1 MHFRRKIPPTTR
13 PNPTRKATRPTD
25 LGVDAPGAPTTS
37 RPDLDPRAGTNRQ
50 ARHGTGGEQGKA
62 SEGGYLVLGVELL
75 LELGD
80 LPLLGGGEVLGV
92 VPAHLVRPGEPSLPY
107 PCARRSPPA
116 PDAAAAPVVTVWRL
130 VISRAV
136 AVVGERRGW
145 KRSSGILS
153 I

>member
-1 MHFRRKIPPTTR
+1 MSTSGAKSLPQHDRTPREKQPR
-13 PNPTRKATRPTD
+13 PAD
-25 LGVDAPGAPTTS
+25 LGVDAPGAPTS
-37 RPDLDPRAGTNRQ
+37 RPDLDPRAATNRQ
-50 ARHGTGGEQGKA
+50 ARQGTGGEQGKA
-62 SEGGYLVLGVELL
+62 SEGGDLVLGVELL

-107 PCARRSPPA
+107 PCALRSPPA

-136 AVVGERRGW
+136 AGGWGKERLE
-145 KRSSGILS
+145 RSSGILS

>member
-1 MHFRRKIPPTTR
+1 MCTSGAKSIPQHDQTPREKQPR
-13 PNPTRKATRPTD
+13 PAD
-25 LGVDAPGAPTTS
+25 LGVDAPGAPTS
-37 RPDLDPRAGTNRQ
+37 RPDLDPRAATNRQ
-50 ARHGTGGEQGKA
+50 VRQGTRGEQGKA
-62 SEGGYLVLGVELL
+62 SEGGDLVLGVELL

-92 VPAHLVRPGEPSLPY
+92 VAAHLVRPGEPSL

-136 AVVGERRGW
+136 AGVGDRRERLE
-145 KRSSGILS
+145 RSSGNLS